1 LNKGDFIMTPKQVL
15 DMVKEKKVKVVD
27 IRFMDF
33 PGVWQHFTVP
43 ISELDESSFE
53 DGFGFDGSSIRGWQP
68 IHASDMLVVPDSATA
83 QMDPF
88 FKEPTLVLIGNI
100 FDPVTREPYSRDPR
114 YITQK
119 AETYLKSTGIGETAY
134 FGPEAEFFIF
144 DNIQFESS
152 SNRAFY
158 EIDSIEG
165 VWNTGRNEEPNLG
178 YKPRHKEGYF
188 PVPPMD
194 KFQDLRTEMVLVLES
209 LGIDIEC
216 QHHEVATAGQGEIDM
231 RFKPLLQMAD
241 QLMWFKYVLKNVA
254 YRHNRTVTF
263 MPKPLFEDNGTG
275 MHTHISIWNGDK
287 PLFAGD
293 QYAGVSQEALYA
305 IGGILK
311 HCKALCAFTNPTTNS
326 YKRLVPGFEAPVNLA
341 YSSRNRSAAIRIPMY
356 SASPKAKRIEFRT
369 PDPSCN
375 GYLAF
380 SAMLMAVI
388 DGIQNKIDPGEPLDK
403 NIYDLPPE
411 ELAEVESAPGSLD
424 ESLDALKED
433 HQFLLK
439 GDVFTQDVI
448 DMWIEY
454 KMENEVN
461 PVKLRPHPHE
471 FFLYFDI

>member
-1 LNKGDFIMTPKQVL
+1 MTPKETIEMARENGVR
-15 DMVKEKKVKVVD
+15 VVD
-27 IRFMDF
+27 LRFMDF
-33 PGVWQHFTVP
+33 PGLWQHFTVP
-43 ISELDESSFE
+43 ISELEESSFE

-68 IHASDMLVVPDSATA
+68 IHASDMLVVPDAATA
-83 QMDPF
+83 KIDPF
-88 FKEPTLVLIGNI
+88 YETKTLVLICNI
-100 FDPVTREPYSRDPR
+100 VDPITREAYSRDPR
-114 YITQK
+114 NIAQK
-119 AETYLKSTGIGETAY
+119 AEAYLKNTGIGDTAY

-144 DNIQFESS
+144 DDIRFESS
-152 SNRAFY
+152 RNGAFY
-158 EIDSIEG
+158 FVDSVEG
-165 VWNTGRNEEPNLG
+165 IWNSGRDEEPNLA

-194 KFQDLRTEMVLVLES
+194 KFQDLRTDMLLTLEN
-209 LGIDIEC
+209 LGIDVEC
-216 QHHEVATAGQGEIDM
+216 QHHEVATAGQAEIDM

-254 YRHNRTVTF
+254 RLNNRAVTF

-275 MHTHISIWNGDK
+275 MHTHLSIWKGGE

-293 QYAGVSQEALYA
+293 KYAGISQEALYA

-311 HCKALCAFTNPTTNS
+311 HCKAVCAFTNPTTNS

-356 SASPKAKRIEFRT
+356 SPSPKAKRIEFRT

-380 SAMLMAVI
+380 SAMLMAAL
-388 DGIQNKIDPGEPLDK
+388 DGIENKIDPGDPLDK
-403 NIYDLPPE
+403 DIYGLSPE
-411 ELAEVESAPGSLD
+411 ELAEIPSAPGSLD
-424 ESLDALKED
+424 EAIEALKND
-433 HQFLLK
+433 HEFLLK
-439 GDVFTQDVI
+439 GDVFTQDAI

-454 KMENEVN
+454 KTENEIN
-461 PVKLRPHPHE
+461 EIRLRPHPHE

>member
-1 LNKGDFIMTPKQVL
+1 MTPKQVL
-15 DMVKEKKVKVVD
+15 DMVKKNKVKVVD

-68 IHASDMLVVPDSATA
+68 IHASDMLVVPDSTTA

-100 FDPVTREPYSRDPR
+100 IEPITRESYSRDPR

-119 AETYLKSTGIGETAY
+119 AETYLKSTGIGDTAY

-158 EIDSIEG
+158 EIDSVEG
-165 VWNTGRNEEPNLG
+165 VWNTGRYEEPNLG

-424 ESLDALKED
+424 ESLNALKED
-433 HQFLLK
+433 HEFLLK
-439 GDVFTQDVI
+439 GDVFTQDAI